1 MPRYRNEFGVVVDI
15 PEEKAARINGL
26 NPVDEKPS
34 SPRKR
39 STRKPKADSPDDE

>member
-26 NPVDEKPS
+26 NPVDDKPA
-34 SPRKR
+34 PRKR
-39 STRKPKADSPDDE
+39 ATRKPKESEDDDK